1 VEEVKVHEAERFVFQ
16 PPPQIALARRV
27 LLKPYAPHPQ
37 PHPATTSRET
47 LEAII
52 KGIRRVSK
60 ADIIILEGNP
70 DGRAMPPIY
79 QALGYDFPRVLLL
92 DVKDSLLVEI
102 DNPLSK
108 SLALPS
114 AWVPNVLLSCDY
126 WVSIAPFQVVNG
138 EGRFT
143 IPNLLGLLPHHKYRQ
158 EELQALG
165 MAKVFADLYFILP
178 FDLGIIEARQKFITA
193 DDPLHGRVEPCGK
206 IFVGEPYEVDR
217 EASEALGVKT
227 EYLDLI
233 REAKIGFEF

>member
-1 VEEVKVHEAERFVFQ
+1 VEEVKVHDAERFVFQ
-16 PPPQIALARRV
+16 PPPQIARARRV

-37 PHPATTSRET
+37 PHPATTRRET
-47 LEAII
+47 LEAVIT
-52 KGIRRVSK
+52 GIRRVSK

-70 DGRAMPPIY
+70 EGRAMPPIY

-126 WVSIAPFQVVNG
+126 WVSIAPLQVVNG

-143 IPNLLGLLPHHKYRQ
+143 IPNLLGLLPHYKYQQ

-178 FDLGIIEARQKFITA
+178 FDLGIV
-193 DDPLHGRVEPCGK
+193 DGREKLVGDKGEETGK
-206 IFVGEPYEVDR
+206 VWLGEPFKVD
-217 EASEALGVKT
+217 SEAARAAGAPAP
-227 EYLDLI
+227 YLELI
-233 REAKIGFEF
+233 RQAREQLEG